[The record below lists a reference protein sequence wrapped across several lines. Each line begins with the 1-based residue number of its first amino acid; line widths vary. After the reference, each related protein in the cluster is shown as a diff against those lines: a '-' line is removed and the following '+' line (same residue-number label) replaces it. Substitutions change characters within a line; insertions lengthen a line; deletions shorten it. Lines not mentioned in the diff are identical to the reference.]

1 MIKPLNGNNSYYI
14 VNVNPEKITENI
26 NPDESDDSNETEQNI
41 TISKHPVQLKNSSNQ
56 LSFDREKMYD
66 FQKNWKGFILKLKQF
81 KCS

>member
-41 TISKHPVQLKNSSNQ
+41 TISKHPVQPKNSSNQ
-56 LSFDREKMYD
+56 LSFDREK
-66 FQKNWKGFILKLKQF
+66 
-81 KCS
+81 CS